1 MMAILAGHVHLY
13 RRIFEIPGFLGEP
26 MLMLGH
32 QDILGGDL
40 PEDFAYKNL
49 RELLA
54 ARGVNAVTTIDL
66 YDRRADLRYD
76 LNLPVPDAEHERY
89 RTVLDIGT
97 LEHLFDTRQCVENC
111 LRMVK
116 TGGHYLLHTPVR
128 GYSRHGLHTFDPD
141 VMVQALEL
149 NGFDVRFLAYS
160 SKAGDELGRPE
171 DAEDVLL
178 WVVAEKTQP
187 LGAFQIPQQGKWERK
202 WARKGDPPA
211 SS

>member
-1 MMAILAGHVHLY
+1 
-13 RRIFEIPGFLGEP
+13 
-26 MLMLGH
+26 MLTLGH
-32 QDILGGDL
+32 QDMLGRDL

-49 RELLA
+49 KELLA
-54 ARGVNAVTTIDL
+54 ARGVNALTTIDL

-97 LEHLFDTRQCVENC
+97 LEHLFDTRQCLENC

-116 TGGHYLLHTPVR
+116 TGGHYLLHTAVR

-149 NGFDVRFLAYS
+149 NAFDVRFLAYS
-160 SKAGDELGRPE
+160 SKAGEELERPE
-171 DAEDVLL
+171 DAEDVLI
-178 WVVAEKTQP
+178 WVVGQKTAP
-187 LGAFQIPQQGKWERK
+187 LSAFQIPQQGKWERK
-202 WARKGDPPA
+202 WARKGDAEPA
-211 SS
+211 GS